1 MQPAG
6 AGQLGPHHPGPPT
19 KAWAASAA
27 ARSHGWASGD
37 PGCLERARV
46 VEDRGPV
53 VAGPDVADL
62 AVAQAVDVDAVPL
75 DVAAARGDAQ
85 NGAFLR
91 TAHDHAHHDLVA
103 LTEDVIDGDV
113 RVGEC
118 GDHAGEQPGDVGT
131 ARDRAHGAAIPL
143 HVGVQVAGGV
153 AAVVLVDDVLE
164 ECFYH
169 PLVRLYARTAIPRR
183 HRLPGAVPR
192 GRRRGV
198 RCGTGDSKAGGSG
211 GGEGRAQ

>member
-62 AVAQAVDVDAVPL
+62 AVAQAVDIDAIPL
-75 DVAAARGDAQ
+75 DEAPARGDAE
-85 NGAFLR
+85 NGAFLCA
-91 TAHDHAHHDLVA
+91 AHDHADHDLVA
-103 LTEDVIDGDV
+103 LGEDVIDGDV
-113 RVGEC
+113 RVGER
-118 GDHAGEQPGDVGT
+118 GDHTGEQPGNVGT
-131 ARDRAHGAAIPL
+131 ARDHAHGAAGPL
-143 HVGVQVAGGV
+143 HVGVQVV
-153 AAVVLVDDVLE
+153 DCVVAVVLVDDVLE

-169 PLVRLYARTAIPRR
+169 PLVAR
-183 HRLPGAVPR
+183 
-192 GRRRGV
+192 
-198 RCGTGDSKAGGSG
+198 
-211 GGEGRAQ
+211 